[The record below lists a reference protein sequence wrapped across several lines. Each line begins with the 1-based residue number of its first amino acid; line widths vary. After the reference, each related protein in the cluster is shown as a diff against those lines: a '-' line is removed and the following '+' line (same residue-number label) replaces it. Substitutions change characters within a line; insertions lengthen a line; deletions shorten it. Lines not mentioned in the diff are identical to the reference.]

1 VALEADLFEQAI
13 SSSSMCRPPPPWREK
28 RAQTSSIGGSSLKWK
43 RRLKM
48 RHYKKTIPKSLDPL
62 VLQSNEL
69 QSDNERKGGG
79 VGGKVGRR

>member
-1 VALEADLFEQAI
+1 
-13 SSSSMCRPPPPWREK
+13 
-28 RAQTSSIGGSSLKWK
+28 LKWK